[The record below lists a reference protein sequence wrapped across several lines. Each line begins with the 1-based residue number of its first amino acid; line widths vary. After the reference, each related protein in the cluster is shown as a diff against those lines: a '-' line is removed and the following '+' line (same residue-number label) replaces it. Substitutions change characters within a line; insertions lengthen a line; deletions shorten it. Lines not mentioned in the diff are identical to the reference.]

1 MANAGVKARGEALS
15 QGEIEAL
22 LASLPSDPSQMAQA
36 TAVGAPAPSAA
47 MVPVP
52 GKQVRTWDFR
62 KPDKFSKDHMRSLLA
77 LHQNFSRIASSA
89 LTARLRT
96 GVTMRVTS
104 VDQGL
109 YEEYIDLLPAQSI
122 VNVISLKPLEGN
134 ILFEF
139 QPELS
144 MVMLDRLLGGSGG
157 PVDASHELTDIEIA
171 LMRNLV
177 RTLLESLREA
187 WINLAEVEPMIEDV
201 SNSPQLVQIAA
212 PADIV
217 VIVLLEVQVGN
228 RLGTISLC
236 IPHLVLE
243 PLKQRLTTQVWVV
256 SNRRRTSTP
265 EMRAEILGNVRRA
278 AVKVTAV
285 LGETSVTVDEVI
297 RLGVGDVLM
306 LGPERRLNTRL
317 RVGDQYRFGGEPG
330 LVGTRLAVKI
340 TGTEEGE
347 PYGDE

>member
-1 MANAGVKARGEALS
+1 MKARGEALS

-22 LASLPSDPSQMAQA
+22 LASLPGEQGGTAASARGIMA
-36 TAVGAPAPSAA
+36 
-47 MVPVP
+47 

-89 LTARLRT
+89 LTARMRT
-96 GVTMRVTS
+96 GVTIRVTS

-109 YEEYIDLLPAQSI
+109 YEEYIDLLPAHSI
-122 VNVISLKPLEGN
+122 INVISLKPVDGN

-139 QPELS
+139 QPELAL
-144 MVMLDRLLGGSGG
+144 VMLDRLLGGTGG
-157 PVDASHELTDIEIA
+157 PVDSGHDLTDIEIA
-171 LMRNLV
+171 LVRNLV
-177 RTLLESLREA
+177 RTLLDSLKEA
-187 WINLAEVEPMIEDV
+187 WVNLADVNPAIEDI
-201 SNSPQLVQIAA
+201 STSPQLVQVAA

-243 PLKQRLTTQVWVV
+243 PLMHRLSAQVWVV

-265 EMRAEILGNVRRA
+265 EMRSQILGSVRRST
-278 AVKVTAV
+278 VKVTAV
-285 LGETSVTVDEVI
+285 LGETSVSVDD
-297 RLGVGDVLM
+297 LLSLQTGDVLM
-306 LGPERRLNTRL
+306 
-317 RVGDQYRFGGEPG
+317 FGGADLTARVRVVNQPRFIGTPG
-330 LVGTRLAVKI
+330 LLGGKRAVKI
-340 TGTEEGE
+340 TALEGE
-347 PYGDE
+347 PNGGE